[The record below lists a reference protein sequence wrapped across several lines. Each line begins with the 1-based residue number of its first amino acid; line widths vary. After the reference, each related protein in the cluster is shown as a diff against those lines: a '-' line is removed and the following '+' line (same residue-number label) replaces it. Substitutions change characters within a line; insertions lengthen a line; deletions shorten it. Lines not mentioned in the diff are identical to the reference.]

1 MIDDI
6 DAIITT
12 AIRARIFP
20 GAVIVVTQNNRLL
33 HAAAYGTTMYDDPGT
48 STVTLDTIYDLAS
61 LTKVFTATAA
71 LRLHDAGLLPL
82 DRPVQHWL
90 PNLHAADITIRHLLS
105 HRSGLA
111 VQLAPLARSGTAT
124 IREVVYATPPT
135 HPPGNVTRYANVN
148 TLLLGDVIA
157 AVYGGSL
164 VDALSELV
172 CQPLGIR
179 TTRFC
184 PPVEW
189 RARIAPTEWD
199 EEWRGGLVH
208 GVVHDESAYV
218 LGGVAGHAG
227 LFGSASDVLRL
238 VQLFLQEGWWDGQQ
252 LLKPATVR
260 IALQPRPEP
269 DTHPAHPA
277 SGLGWMLNR
286 PYMGAAKAE
295 GFGHSG
301 FTGPIIIGV
310 PSQGLTIVLLC
321 NRTYPKRTP
330 PPYRHHAVSAAV
342 VDSVLQSIGNE
353 V

>member
-48 STVTLDTIYDLAS
+48 RTVTLDTIYDLAS

-111 VQLAPLARSGTAT
+111 VQLAPLARSGTVT

-135 HPPGNVTRYANVN
+135 HPPGYVTRYANIN
-148 TLLLGDVIA
+148 TLLLGDVITV
-157 AVYGGSL
+157 VYGGSL

-172 CQPLGIR
+172 CQPLGMR

-184 PPVEW
+184 PPAEW
-189 RARIAPTEWD
+189 RACIAPTEWD

-208 GVVHDESAYV
+208 GVVHDESAYA

-227 LFGSASDVLRL
+227 LFGTANDVLRL
-238 VQLFLQEGWWDGQQ
+238 VQLFLQEGWWNGQQ

-260 IALQPRPEP
+260 IALQPQLEPEP
-269 DTHPAHPA
+269 HPTHPV
-277 SGLGWMLNR
+277 SGLGWMLDR
-286 PYMGAAKAE
+286 PYMGMAKAE

-310 PSQGLTIVLLC
+310 PSRRLAIALLC

-342 VDSVLQSIGNE
+342 VDSVLQSIGNA